1 MTMPHPLSTS
11 IRLQRLHED
20 AVLPSAEDMRIYA
33 HLPDGKIGVP
43 PGHRK
48 VVSCGFC
55 MELDSGYDAQVQSLW
70 LGPWVEAVEFEPEV
84 RVVLRNTSPETLLLE
99 PQQPLGRLQI
109 LPRVRTVLSLE
120 TGEES

>member
-1 MTMPHPLSTS
+1 
-11 IRLQRLHED
+11 
-20 AVLPSAEDMRIYA
+20 
-33 HLPDGKIGVP
+33 
-43 PGHRK
+43 
-48 VVSCGFC
+48 